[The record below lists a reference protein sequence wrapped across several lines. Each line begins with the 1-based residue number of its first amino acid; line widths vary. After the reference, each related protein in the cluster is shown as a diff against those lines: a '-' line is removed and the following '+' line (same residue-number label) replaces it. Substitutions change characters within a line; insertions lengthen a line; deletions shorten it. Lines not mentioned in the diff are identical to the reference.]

1 MSVHSGDRPP
11 SGSGRITADS
21 GVGTATSEGLAQLGK
36 GRTKASPELEEG
48 VGVPCAAGRDRER
61 GRRDGRHVSKPRGS
75 EALNRDDG
83 V

>member
-1 MSVHSGDRPP
+1 MSGHNGDRPP
-11 SGSGRITADS
+11 SRAGRITADS
-21 GVGTATSEGLAQLGK
+21 GVGTTTREGLARI
-36 GRTKASPELEEG
+36 GRGSAKASPELKG

-61 GRRDGRHVSKPRGS
+61 GRRDGMHVSKPRGS